1 MRRNLK
7 NLFVLGGLLLGASLY
22 AQEKTVTGTVTDS
35 DGLPVA
41 DAVVKTTSG
50 KEAYTDENGVF
61 SIEAK
66 QGDLVTV
73 EAMGL
78 PTQTFSVGAGSE
90 YKVTL
95 KASDISDLL
104 SSAD

>member
-7 NLFVLGGLLLGASLY
+7 NLFVLGGLLLGTSLY

-78 PTQTFSVGAGSE
+78 PTQTFSVGTGSVSTE
-90 YKVTL
+90 PQES
-95 KASDISDLL
+95 SDSSVEISY
-104 SSAD
+104 

>member
-7 NLFVLGGLLLGASLY
+7 NLFVLGGLLLGTSLY
-22 AQEKTVTGTVTDS
+22 AQEKTVTGTVTDP
-35 DGLPVA
+35 DGFPVA

-50 KEAYTDENGVF
+50 KESYTDENGAF

-73 EAMGL
+73 EVMGL
-78 PTQTFSVGAGSE
+78 PTQTFAVGAGSE
-90 YKVTL
+90 YNVSL
-95 KASDISDLL
+95 KASETFEL
-104 SSAD
+104 

>member
-41 DAVVKTTSG
+41 
-50 KEAYTDENGVF
+50 E
-61 SIEAK
+61 
-66 QGDLVTV
+66 
-73 EAMGL
+73 
-78 PTQTFSVGAGSE
+78 
-90 YKVTL
+90 
-95 KASDISDLL
+95 LL
-104 SSAD
+104 